1 MDRVAVNKDWI
12 KHLLSGVDR
21 KGIQNLIV
29 WLEQSDYFTAPAS
42 TIHHGAFE
50 GGLCEHSLKVMKLF
64 NERNLSSV
72 NCVHEDTV
80 IICSLLHDLCKVGA
94 YRKFIKQEAE
104 GQRVIYRHTEN
115 HASRYYHATLSLDI
129 IEGFIELTPLEHDI
143 ILYHMGLF
151 GCYGRYCEYTS
162 KDMYNAIAE
171 NCLIQI
177 FASCDTE
184 AHSC

>member
-1 MDRVAVNKDWI
+1 MDRVNINKSQV
-12 KHLLSGVDR
+12 KSLLSSVDR
-21 KGIQNLIV
+21 KGIPELIT

-42 TIHHGAFE
+42 TIYHGAFE
-50 GGLCEHSLKVMKLF
+50 GGLCDHSLKVMQLF
-64 NERNLSSV
+64 DERNIQTV
-72 NCVHEDTV
+72 ARAPEDTV
-80 IICSLLHDLCKVGA
+80 IICGLLHDLCKVGA
-94 YRKFIKQEAE
+94 YKKFIKE
-104 GQRVIYRHTEN
+104 QRVIYRHTEN

-151 GCYGRYCEYTS
+151 GCYGRYCEYSS
-162 KDMYNAIAE
+162 KDMYNAIID

-184 AHSC
+184 EAHSN

>member
-1 MDRVAVNKDWI
+1 MDRVDINK
-12 KHLLSGVDR
+12 KMVKSLLSSVDR
-21 KGIQNLIV
+21 KGIPELIA

-42 TIHHGAFE
+42 TIYHGAFE
-50 GGLCEHSLKVMKLF
+50 GGLCDHSLKVVKLF
-64 NERNLSSV
+64 ADINTHIEKCAPR
-72 NCVHEDTV
+72 DTV
-80 IICSLLHDLCKVGA
+80 IICGLLHDLCKVGA
-94 YRKFIKQEAE
+94 YKKFIKEQKI
-104 GQRVIYRHTEN
+104 IYRHTEN

-162 KDMYNAIAE
+162 KDMHNAIAE
-171 NCLIQI
+171 NCLVQI

-184 AHSC
+184 EAHSC